1 MGIILAII
9 IFGFI
14 VFIHE
19 LGHFLL
25 AKFNGIEVQEFSIG
39 MGPKLFGF
47 QRKETLYSI
56 RVLPL
61 GGFCAMGEDESDAG
75 ESVGNFNEKSPW
87 RRISVIAAGP
97 VFNFVLALIGAI
109 IITAWIGVDRPV
121 VSSIEADYP
130 AAEAGMQAGD
140 VITQINGKKI
150 HLFRDI
156 TTFNQFHQNEEIDL
170 TYERNGKETTVHLKP
185 QWDEKYGMYRY
196 GYSGG
201 AYTKAGV
208 LETIRY
214 GGSVVR
220 YWISTTLE
228 SLKML
233 VTGQIGMES
242 MSGPVGIVDVVQD
255 TYNQSKSGGAALV
268 FLNMLN
274 LMILLSANLG
284 VMNLLPIP
292 ALDGGRLVFLVIEVI
307 RGKRVP
313 PEKEG
318 YVHMIGMV
326 CLLLLMVFVM
336 YHDIQRVFF

>member
-121 VSSIEADYP
+121 VSSIEAGYP

-140 VITQINGKKI
+140 VITQIN
-150 HLFRDI
+150 
-156 TTFNQFHQNEEIDL
+156 
-170 TYERNGKETTVHLKP
+170 
-185 QWDEKYGMYRY
+185 
-196 GYSGG
+196 
-201 AYTKAGV
+201 
-208 LETIRY
+208 
-214 GGSVVR
+214 
-220 YWISTTLE
+220 
-228 SLKML
+228 
-233 VTGQIGMES
+233 
-242 MSGPVGIVDVVQD
+242 
-255 TYNQSKSGGAALV
+255 
-268 FLNMLN
+268 
-274 LMILLSANLG
+274 
-284 VMNLLPIP
+284 
-292 ALDGGRLVFLVIEVI
+292 
-307 RGKRVP
+307 
-313 PEKEG
+313 
-318 YVHMIGMV
+318 
-326 CLLLLMVFVM
+326 
-336 YHDIQRVFF
+336 

>member
-121 VSSIEADYP
+121 VSSIEAGYP

-156 TTFNQFHQNEEIDL
+156 TTFNQFHQKEEIDL

-242 MSGPVGIVDVVQD
+242 MSDRRSVV
-255 TYNQSKSGGAALV
+255 
-268 FLNMLN
+268 
-274 LMILLSANLG
+274 
-284 VMNLLPIP
+284 
-292 ALDGGRLVFLVIEVI
+292 
-307 RGKRVP
+307 
-313 PEKEG
+313 
-318 YVHMIGMV
+318 
-326 CLLLLMVFVM
+326 
-336 YHDIQRVFF
+336 